1 MRVTL
6 PRPRP
11 MSALELSFRLQ
22 CARMLAAQIKSIPVK
37 AMREA
42 LPHHAGTGPDYDAQ
56 LLAILDRARDDLAA
70 LDDAGRIPPLA
81 VTADEQ
87 LKG

>member
-1 MRVTL
+1 MTL
-6 PRPRP
+6 PCPRP
-11 MSALELSFRLQ
+11 MPALELSFRLQ

-42 LPHHAGTGPDYDAQ
+42 LPHHAGTDPTYDAQ
-56 LLAILDRARDDLAA
+56 LLAILDRARDELATLA
-70 LDDAGRIPPLA
+70 DADRVPPLA
-81 VTADEQ
+81 VTAPEQ